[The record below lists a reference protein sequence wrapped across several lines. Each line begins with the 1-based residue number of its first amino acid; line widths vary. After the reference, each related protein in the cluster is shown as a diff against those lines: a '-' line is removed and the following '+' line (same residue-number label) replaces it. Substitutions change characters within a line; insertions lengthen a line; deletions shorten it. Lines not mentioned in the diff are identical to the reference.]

1 METQAS
7 DIHEESPSSSAE
19 PQPVEHWEGLRKTG
33 WIILL
38 VLAVGIFMDRI
49 TFNRLLGAQWA
60 IFVNLLLLLVFIAAK
75 LEHRTIP
82 WRIYLLAIPISL
94 TAILTYFRLEPYTL
108 IALVVF
114 SLVGLVYMAISLLNG
129 QWMVYRLREVITQG
143 LRLIGSA
150 FIGLPAALIQS
161 SHHEENENM
170 QKKPKGNGL
179 AILRGI
185 LIAIPLLII
194 FALLFA
200 QADPIFS
207 ERLAS
212 TFAWLRIEITDEV
225 VAQVVLVLLFTYFGF
240 GALWHALTK
249 TQQQQPVEPDQPLV
263 RPFLGMTESTIILAS
278 LIVLFGAFVLVQV
291 RYFFGGG
298 ANISAEGY
306 TYAEYARRGFFE
318 LVVVALFT
326 WLVHYGLSSFTRRES
341 RRERTTFTL
350 LGGLL
355 LLLTGVILVS
365 AFQRLSL
372 YEAAYGFTRDRLV
385 AHIFMIFI
393 GLALAIS
400 IILEVTRGLKHMA
413 LSLLLGLLAF
423 SLTLTFVNVDAT
435 IARQNLEHAI
445 AGHPLDAAYLAGM
458 TISEDAV
465 PELFRYFD
473 SGKLSPELHEELG
486 NVISCRR
493 ARYWDRWYYNRFWA
507 SQHASRAKALELY
520 QAHKQALDPFALIG
534 YQEGAGYTF
543 PDGKVICVYP
553 PEE

>member
-7 DIHEESPSSSAE
+7 DIHEESPTNSAAI
-19 PQPVEHWEGLRKTG
+19 QPAEHREGLRKTG
-33 WIILL
+33 WVILL
-38 VLAVGIFMDRI
+38 VLVVGIFMDRI
-49 TFNRLLGAQWA
+49 TFNRLFGVQWA
-60 IFVNLLLLLVFIAAK
+60 IFVNLLLLVVFVAAK
-75 LEHRTIP
+75 VEQRSIP
-82 WRIYLLAIPISL
+82 WQSYLLAVPISL

-108 IALVVF
+108 MALVGF
-114 SLVGLVYMAISLLNG
+114 SLVGLVYLAISLLNG
-129 QWMVYRLREVITQG
+129 QWMVYRLREVIVQG
-143 LRLIGSA
+143 LHLIGSV
-150 FIGLPAALIQS
+150 FIGLPIALIQS
-161 SHHEENENM
+161 SHHEESEGT
-170 QKKPKGNGL
+170 QKKSKKKGL

-185 LIAIPLLII
+185 LIAIPLLIM
-194 FALLFA
+194 FGLLFSS
-200 QADPIFS
+200 ADPIFS
-207 ERLAS
+207 ERLAN

-225 VAQVVLVLLFTYFGF
+225 VAQIVLVLLFTYFGF

-249 TQQQQPVEPDQPLV
+249 TQQPQPAEPDQPLV

-278 LIVLFGAFVLVQV
+278 LSVLFGAFVLVQV

-298 ANISAEGY
+298 ANINAEGY

-350 LGGLL
+350 LGVLL
-355 LLLTGVILVS
+355 LLLAGVILVS

-385 AHIFMIFI
+385 AHIFMIFV
-393 GLALAIS
+393 GLALVLS
-400 IILEVTRGLKHMA
+400 IILEATRGLKHMA

-423 SLTLTFVNVDAT
+423 SLTLTFVNVDAA
-435 IARQNLEHAI
+435 IARQNIEHAI

-486 NVISCRR
+486 QVMSCRM
-493 ARYWDRWYYNRFWA
+493 ARYWDQWFYDRFWA
-507 SQHASRAKALELY
+507 SQHASRAKALGLY
-520 QAHKQALDPFALIG
+520 LAHEQALDPFALIG
-534 YQEGAGYTF
+534 YQDGAGYTF

>member
-7 DIHEESPSSSAE
+7 DIHEESPSNSAAI
-19 PQPVEHWEGLRKTG
+19 QIAEHREGLRKTG
-33 WIILL
+33 WILLL

-60 IFVNLLLLLVFIAAK
+60 IFVNLLLLVVFVAAK
-75 LEHRTIP
+75 VEQRSIP
-82 WRIYLLAIPISL
+82 WQSYLLAIPISL

-108 IALVVF
+108 MALVGF
-114 SLVGLVYMAISLLNG
+114 SLVGLVYLAISLLNG
-129 QWMVYRLREVITQG
+129 QWLVYRLREVIVQG

-150 FIGLPAALIQS
+150 FIGLPLALIQS
-161 SHHEENENM
+161 SHHEESEST
-170 QKKPKGNGL
+170 QKKSKGKGL
-179 AILRGI
+179 AILRGV
-185 LIAIPLLII
+185 LIAIPLLVI
-194 FALLFA
+194 FGLLFSA
-200 QADPIFS
+200 ADPIFS
-207 ERLAS
+207 ERISGAFS
-212 TFAWLRIEITDEV
+212 WLRIEITDEF

-249 TQQQQPVEPDQPLV
+249 TQQPQPVEPDQPLV
-263 RPFLGMTESTIILAS
+263 RPFLGMTESTIILVS

-326 WLVHYGLSSFTRRES
+326 WLVHYGLASFTRRET
-341 RRERTTFTL
+341 RRERATFTL
-350 LGGLL
+350 LGILL

-393 GLALAIS
+393 GLALVVS
-400 IILEVTRGLKHMA
+400 IVLEVTRGFKHMA

-435 IARQNLEHAI
+435 IARQNIEHAM
-445 AGHPLDAAYLAGM
+445 AGYPLDAAYLAGM

-473 SGKLSPELHEELG
+473 SGELNPELYDELG
-486 NVISCRR
+486 KVISCRK
-493 ARYWDRWYYNRFWA
+493 ARYWDRWFYDRFWA

-520 QAHKQALDPFALIG
+520 LTHEQALDSFALIG
-534 YQEGAGYTF
+534 FQDGAGYVF

>member
-7 DIHEESPSSSAE
+7 DIHEESPSNSAAI
-19 PQPVEHWEGLRKTG
+19 QIAEHREGLRKTG
-33 WIILL
+33 WILLL

-60 IFVNLLLLLVFIAAK
+60 IFVNLLLLVVFVAAK
-75 LEHRTIP
+75 VEQRSIP
-82 WRIYLLAIPISL
+82 WQSYLLAIPISL
-94 TAILTYFRLEPYTL
+94 TAILTYFRLEPYTAMAL
-108 IALVVF
+108 IGF
-114 SLVGLVYMAISLLNG
+114 SLVGLVYLAISLLNG
-129 QWMVYRLREVITQG
+129 QWLAYRLREVIVQG

-150 FIGLPAALIQS
+150 FIGLPAALMQS
-161 SHHEENENM
+161 SHQEKNESAP
-170 QKKPKGNGL
+170 QHSKGNGI
-179 AILRGI
+179 AILRGV
-185 LIAIPLLII
+185 LIAIPLLVI
-194 FALLFA
+194 FGLLFSA
-200 QADPIFS
+200 ADPIFS
-207 ERLAS
+207 ERVSGAFS
-212 TFAWLRIEITDEV
+212 WLRIEITDEF

-249 TQQQQPVEPDQPLV
+249 TQQPQPVEPDQPLV
-263 RPFLGMTESTIILAS
+263 RPFLGMTESTIILVS

-326 WLVHYGLSSFTRRES
+326 WLVHYGLASFTRRET

-350 LGGLL
+350 LGILL

-393 GLALAIS
+393 GLALVVS
-400 IILEVTRGLKHMA
+400 IVLEVTRGFKHMA

-435 IARQNLEHAI
+435 IARQNIEHAM
-445 AGHPLDAAYLAGM
+445 AGYPLDAAYLAGM

-473 SGKLSPELHEELG
+473 SGELNPELYDTLG
-486 NVISCRR
+486 QVITCRKS
-493 ARYWDRWYYNRFWA
+493 RYWDQWFYDRFWA

-520 QAHKQALDPFALIG
+520 LTHEQALDPFALIG
-534 YQEGAGYTF
+534 YQDGAGYTF

>member
-1 METQAS
+1 
-7 DIHEESPSSSAE
+7 
-19 PQPVEHWEGLRKTG
+19 
-33 WIILL
+33 
-38 VLAVGIFMDRI
+38 
-49 TFNRLLGAQWA
+49 
-60 IFVNLLLLLVFIAAK
+60 
-75 LEHRTIP
+75 
-82 WRIYLLAIPISL
+82 
-94 TAILTYFRLEPYTL
+94 
-108 IALVVF
+108 
-114 SLVGLVYMAISLLNG
+114 
-129 QWMVYRLREVITQG
+129 
-143 LRLIGSA
+143 
-150 FIGLPAALIQS
+150 
-161 SHHEENENM
+161 
-170 QKKPKGNGL
+170 
-179 AILRGI
+179 
-185 LIAIPLLII
+185 
-194 FALLFA
+194 
-200 QADPIFS
+200 
-207 ERLAS
+207 
-212 TFAWLRIEITDEV
+212 

-249 TQQQQPVEPDQPLV
+249 TQQPQPVEPDQPLV

-298 ANISAEGY
+298 ANISTEGY

-326 WLVHYGLSSFTRRES
+326 WLVHYGLASFTRRET

-350 LGGLL
+350 LGILL

-393 GLALAIS
+393 GLALVVS
-400 IILEVTRGLKHMA
+400 IVLEVTRGFKHMA

-435 IARQNLEHAI
+435 IARQNIEHAM
-445 AGHPLDAAYLAGM
+445 AGYPLDAAYLARM

-473 SGKLSPELHEELG
+473 SGKLSPELYDELG
-486 NVISCRR
+486 KVITCRK
-493 ARYWDRWYYNRFWA
+493 ARYWDRWFYDRFWA

-520 QAHKQALDPFALIG
+520 LAHEQALDPFALIG
-534 YQEGAGYTF
+534 YQDGAGYTF

>member
-7 DIHEESPSSSAE
+7 DIHEESPSNSATI
-19 PQPVEHWEGLRKTG
+19 QLAEHREGLRKTG
-33 WIILL
+33 WILLL

-60 IFVNLLLLLVFIAAK
+60 IFVNLLLLVVFVAAK
-75 LEHRTIP
+75 VEGRSIP
-82 WRIYLLAIPISL
+82 WQSYLLAIPISL

-108 IALVVF
+108 MALVGF
-114 SLVGLVYMAISLLNG
+114 SLVGLVYLAISLLNG
-129 QWMVYRLREVITQG
+129 QWLVYRLREVIVQG

-150 FIGLPAALIQS
+150 FIGLPLALIQS
-161 SHHEENENM
+161 SHHEESEST
-170 QKKPKGNGL
+170 QKKSKGKGL
-179 AILRGI
+179 AILRGV
-185 LIAIPLLII
+185 LIAIPLLVI
-194 FALLFA
+194 FGLLFSA
-200 QADPIFS
+200 ADPIFS
-207 ERLAS
+207 ERISGAFS
-212 TFAWLRIEITDEV
+212 WLRIEITDEF

-249 TQQQQPVEPDQPLV
+249 TQQPQPVEPDQPLV
-263 RPFLGMTESTIILAS
+263 RPFLGMTESSIILAS

-326 WLVHYGLSSFTRRES
+326 WLVHYGLASFTRRET
-341 RRERTTFTL
+341 RHERTTFTL
-350 LGGLL
+350 LGILL

-393 GLALAIS
+393 GLALVVS
-400 IILEVTRGLKHMA
+400 IVLEVTRGFKHMA
-413 LSLLLGLLAF
+413 LSLLFGLLAF

-435 IARQNLEHAI
+435 IARQNIEHAM
-445 AGHPLDAAYLAGM
+445 AGYPLDAAYLAGM

-465 PELFRYFD
+465 PELFRFFD
-473 SGKLSPELHEELG
+473 SDKLSPELYNELG
-486 NVISCRR
+486 NVISCRKG
-493 ARYWDRWYYNRFWA
+493 RYWDQWFYDRFWA
-507 SQHASRAKALELY
+507 SQHVSRAKALELY
-520 QAHKQALDPFALIG
+520 LAHEQALDSFTLIG
-534 YQEGAGYTF
+534 FQDGAGYVF

>member
-7 DIHEESPSSSAE
+7 DIHEESPSNSATI
-19 PQPVEHWEGLRKTG
+19 QLAGHREGLRKTG
-33 WIILL
+33 WILLL

-60 IFVNLLLLLVFIAAK
+60 IFVNLLLLVVFVAAK
-75 LEHRTIP
+75 VEQRSIP
-82 WRIYLLAIPISL
+82 WQSYLLAIPISL
-94 TAILTYFRLEPYTL
+94 TAILTYFRLEPYTAMAL
-108 IALVVF
+108 IGF
-114 SLVGLVYMAISLLNG
+114 SLVGLVYLAISLLNG
-129 QWMVYRLREVITQG
+129 QWLAYRLREVIVQG

-150 FIGLPAALIQS
+150 FIGLPAALMQS
-161 SHHEENENM
+161 SHQEKNESAP
-170 QKKPKGNGL
+170 QHSKGNGI
-179 AILRGI
+179 AILRGV
-185 LIAIPLLII
+185 LIAIPLLVI
-194 FALLFA
+194 FGLLFSA
-200 QADPIFS
+200 ADPIFS
-207 ERLAS
+207 ERVSGAFS
-212 TFAWLRIEITDEV
+212 WLRIEITDEF

-249 TQQQQPVEPDQPLV
+249 TQQPQPVEPDQPLV
-263 RPFLGMTESTIILAS
+263 RPFLGMTESTIILVS

-326 WLVHYGLSSFTRRES
+326 WLVHYGLASFTRRET

-350 LGGLL
+350 LGILL

-393 GLALAIS
+393 GLALVVS
-400 IILEVTRGLKHMA
+400 IVLEVTRGLKHMA

-435 IARQNLEHAI
+435 IARQNIEHAV

-465 PELFRYFD
+465 PELFRFFD
-473 SGKLSPELHEELG
+473 SDKLSLELYDELG
-486 NVISCRR
+486 KVITCRK
-493 ARYWDRWYYNRFWA
+493 ARYWDQWFYDRFWA

-520 QAHKQALDPFALIG
+520 LAHDQALDPFALIG
-534 YQEGAGYTF
+534 YQDGAGYTF

>member
-1 METQAS
+1 MDTQTNEMHEEIQAS
-7 DIHEESPSSSAE
+7 ADVPASQELSPA
-19 PQPVEHWEGLRKTG
+19 LRKTG

-38 VLAVGIFMDRI
+38 VLVVGIFMDRI
-49 TFNRLLGAQWA
+49 TFNRLFGAQWA
-60 IFVNLLLLLVFIAAK
+60 IFVNLLLLVVFVAAK
-75 LEHRTIP
+75 VEQRSIP
-82 WRIYLLAIPISL
+82 WQSYLLAVPISL

-108 IALVVF
+108 MTLVGF
-114 SLVGLVYMAISLLNG
+114 SLVGLVYLAISLLNG
-129 QWMVYRLREVITQG
+129 QWLVYRLREVIVQG

-150 FIGLPAALIQS
+150 FIGLPLALIQS
-161 SHHEENENM
+161 SHHEESEST
-170 QKKPKGNGL
+170 QKKSKGKGL
-179 AILRGI
+179 AILRGV
-185 LIAIPLLII
+185 LIAIPLLVI
-194 FALLFA
+194 FGLLFSA
-200 QADPIFS
+200 ADPIFS
-207 ERLAS
+207 ERVSGAFS
-212 TFAWLRIEITDEV
+212 WLRIEITDEF
-225 VAQVVLVLLFTYFGF
+225 VAQVMLVLLFTYFGF

-249 TQQQQPVEPDQPLV
+249 TQQPQPVEPDQPLV
-263 RPFLGMTESTIILAS
+263 RPFLGMTESTIILVS

-326 WLVHYGLSSFTRRES
+326 WLVHYGLASFTRRET

-350 LGGLL
+350 LGILL

-393 GLALAIS
+393 GLALVVS
-400 IILEVTRGLKHMA
+400 IVLEVTRGFKHMA
-413 LSLLLGLLAF
+413 LSLLFGLLAF

-435 IARQNLEHAI
+435 IARQNIEHAV

-473 SGKLSPELHEELG
+473 SGELNPELYDELG
-486 NVISCRR
+486 KVISCRK
-493 ARYWDRWYYNRFWA
+493 ARYWDRWFYDRFWA

-520 QAHKQALDPFALIG
+520 LTHEQALDPFALIG
-534 YQEGAGYTF
+534 YQDGAGYTF

>member
-1 METQAS
+1 VDTQTNEMHEEIQAS
-7 DIHEESPSSSAE
+7 ADVPASQELSPA
-19 PQPVEHWEGLRKTG
+19 LRKTG

-38 VLAVGIFMDRI
+38 VLVVGIFMDRI
-49 TFNRLLGAQWA
+49 TFNRLFGAQWA
-60 IFVNLLLLLVFIAAK
+60 IFVNLLLLVVFVAAK
-75 LEHRTIP
+75 VEQRSIP
-82 WRIYLLAIPISL
+82 WQSYLLAVPISL

-108 IALVVF
+108 MTLVGF
-114 SLVGLVYMAISLLNG
+114 SLVGLVYLAISLLNG
-129 QWMVYRLREVITQG
+129 QWLVYRLREVIVQG

-150 FIGLPAALIQS
+150 FIGLPLALIQS
-161 SHHEENENM
+161 SHHEESEST
-170 QKKPKGNGL
+170 QKKSKGKGL
-179 AILRGI
+179 AILRGV
-185 LIAIPLLII
+185 LIAIPLLVI
-194 FALLFA
+194 FGLLFSA
-200 QADPIFS
+200 ADPIFS
-207 ERLAS
+207 ERVSGAFS
-212 TFAWLRIEITDEV
+212 WLRIEITDEF
-225 VAQVVLVLLFTYFGF
+225 VAQVMLVLLFTYFGF

-249 TQQQQPVEPDQPLV
+249 TQQPQPVEPDQPLV
-263 RPFLGMTESTIILAS
+263 RPFLGMTESTIILVS

-326 WLVHYGLSSFTRRES
+326 WLVHYGLASFTRRET
-341 RRERTTFTL
+341 RRERATFTL
-350 LGGLL
+350 LGILL

-393 GLALAIS
+393 GLALVVS
-400 IILEVTRGLKHMA
+400 IVLEVTRGFKHMA
-413 LSLLLGLLAF
+413 LSLLFGLLAF

-435 IARQNLEHAI
+435 IARQNVEHAV

-473 SGKLSPELHEELG
+473 SGELNPELYDELG
-486 NVISCRR
+486 KVISCRK
-493 ARYWDRWYYNRFWA
+493 ARYWDRWFYDRFWA
-507 SQHASRAKALELY
+507 SQHASRAKALGLY
-520 QAHKQALDPFALIG
+520 QAHEQALDRFALIG
-534 YQEGAGYTF
+534 FQDGAGYIF

>member
-1 METQAS
+1 
-7 DIHEESPSSSAE
+7 
-19 PQPVEHWEGLRKTG
+19 
-33 WIILL
+33 
-38 VLAVGIFMDRI
+38 MDRI

-60 IFVNLLLLLVFIAAK
+60 IFVNLLLLVVFIAAK
-75 LEHRTIP
+75 VEHHTIP
-82 WRIYLLAIPISL
+82 WRSYLLAVPISL

-108 IALVVF
+108 MALVVF
-114 SLVGLVYMAISLLNG
+114 SLVGLVYLAISLLNG
-129 QWMVYRLREVITQG
+129 QWMVYRLREVIVQG

-161 SHHEENENM
+161 SHHEENVNM
-170 QKKPKGNGL
+170 EKKPKSNGL

-225 VAQVVLVLLFTYFGF
+225 VAQVVLVLIFTYFGF

-249 TQQQQPVEPDQPLV
+249 TEQPQPVEPDQPLV

-298 ANISAEGY
+298 ANISTDGY

-326 WLVHYGLSSFTRRES
+326 WLVHYGLSSFTRREN
-341 RRERTTFTL
+341 RHERTTFTL
-350 LGGLL
+350 LGVLL

-385 AHIFMIFI
+385 AHIFMFFI
-393 GLALAIS
+393 GLALVVS
-400 IILEVTRGLKHMA
+400 IILEATRGLKHMA

-465 PELFRYFD
+465 PELFRFFD
-473 SGKLSPELHEELG
+473 SGKLSPELYEELG
-486 NVISCRR
+486 DVIICHR
-493 ARYWDRWYYNRFWA
+493 ARYWNRWYYDQFWA

-520 QAHKQALDPFALIG
+520 LAHEQALDPFALIG
-534 YQEGAGYTF
+534 FQDGAGFIF
-543 PDGKVICVYP
+543 PDGRVICVYP

>member
-1 METQAS
+1 
-7 DIHEESPSSSAE
+7 
-19 PQPVEHWEGLRKTG
+19 V
-33 WIILL
+33 
-38 VLAVGIFMDRI
+38 
-49 TFNRLLGAQWA
+49 
-60 IFVNLLLLLVFIAAK
+60 
-75 LEHRTIP
+75 
-82 WRIYLLAIPISL
+82 
-94 TAILTYFRLEPYTL
+94 
-108 IALVVF
+108 
-114 SLVGLVYMAISLLNG
+114 
-129 QWMVYRLREVITQG
+129 
-143 LRLIGSA
+143 
-150 FIGLPAALIQS
+150 
-161 SHHEENENM
+161 
-170 QKKPKGNGL
+170 
-179 AILRGI
+179 
-185 LIAIPLLII
+185 LIAIPLLVI
-194 FALLFA
+194 FGLLFSA
-200 QADPIFS
+200 ADPIFS
-207 ERLAS
+207 ERISGAFS
-212 TFAWLRIEITDEV
+212 WLRIELTDEV
-225 VAQVVLVLLFTYFGF
+225 VAQIVLVLLFTYFGF

-249 TQQQQPVEPDQPLV
+249 TQKPQPVEPDQPLV
-263 RPFLGMTESTIILAS
+263 RPFLGMTESSIILAS

-350 LGGLL
+350 LGVLL

-385 AHIFMIFI
+385 AHIFMIFV
-393 GLALAIS
+393 GLALVVS
-400 IILEVTRGLKHMA
+400 ILLEATRGLKHMA

-435 IARQNLEHAI
+435 IARQNLEHAM

-473 SGKLSPELHEELG
+473 SGELNPELYEELG

-493 ARYWDRWYYNRFWA
+493 GRYWKQWFYDRFWA

-520 QAHKQALDPFALIG
+520 QAHEQALDRFALIG
-534 YQEGAGYTF
+534 FQDGAGYVF

>member
-1 METQAS
+1 
-7 DIHEESPSSSAE
+7 
-19 PQPVEHWEGLRKTG
+19 
-33 WIILL
+33 
-38 VLAVGIFMDRI
+38 
-49 TFNRLLGAQWA
+49 
-60 IFVNLLLLLVFIAAK
+60 
-75 LEHRTIP
+75 
-82 WRIYLLAIPISL
+82 
-94 TAILTYFRLEPYTL
+94 
-108 IALVVF
+108 
-114 SLVGLVYMAISLLNG
+114 
-129 QWMVYRLREVITQG
+129 
-143 LRLIGSA
+143 
-150 FIGLPAALIQS
+150 
-161 SHHEENENM
+161 
-170 QKKPKGNGL
+170 
-179 AILRGI
+179 
-185 LIAIPLLII
+185 
-194 FALLFA
+194 
-200 QADPIFS
+200 
-207 ERLAS
+207 
-212 TFAWLRIEITDEV
+212 V

-249 TQQQQPVEPDQPLV
+249 TQKPQLVEPDQPLV
-263 RPFLGMTESTIILAS
+263 RPFLGMTESSIILAS

-350 LGGLL
+350 LGVLL

-393 GLALAIS
+393 GLALIVS
-400 IILEVTRGLKHMA
+400 IILEATRGLKHMA
-413 LSLLLGLLAF
+413 LSLLVGLLAF

-435 IARQNLEHAI
+435 IARQNLEHAM

-465 PELFRYFD
+465 PELFRFFD
-473 SGKLSPELHEELG
+473 SDKLSPELYKELG

-493 ARYWDRWYYNRFWA
+493 GRYWDLWFYDRFWA
-507 SQHASRAKALELY
+507 SQHASRAKALGLY
-520 QAHKQALDPFALIG
+520 LAHEQALDPFALIG
-534 YQEGAGYTF
+534 YQDGAGYIF

>member
-7 DIHEESPSSSAE
+7 DIHEESPSNSAAI
-19 PQPVEHWEGLRKTG
+19 QLAEHREGLRKTG
-33 WIILL
+33 WIFLL
-38 VLAVGIFMDRI
+38 VLVVGIFMDRI

-60 IFVNLLLLLVFIAAK
+60 IFVNLLLLVVFVAAK
-75 LEHRTIP
+75 VEQRSIP
-82 WRIYLLAIPISL
+82 WQSYLLAIPISL

-108 IALVVF
+108 MALVGF
-114 SLVGLVYMAISLLNG
+114 SLVGLVYLAISLLNG
-129 QWMVYRLREVITQG
+129 QWLVYRLREVIVQG

-150 FIGLPAALIQS
+150 FIGLPLALIQS
-161 SHHEENENM
+161 SHHEESEST
-170 QKKPKGNGL
+170 QKKSKGKGL
-179 AILRGI
+179 AILRGV
-185 LIAIPLLII
+185 LIAIPLLVI
-194 FALLFA
+194 FGLLFSA
-200 QADPIFS
+200 ADPIFS
-207 ERLAS
+207 ERISGAFS
-212 TFAWLRIEITDEV
+212 WLRIEITDEF

-249 TQQQQPVEPDQPLV
+249 TQQPQPVEPDQPLV

-298 ANISAEGY
+298 ANISTEGY

-326 WLVHYGLSSFTRRES
+326 WLVHYGLASFTRRET

-350 LGGLL
+350 LGILL

-393 GLALAIS
+393 GLALVVS
-400 IILEVTRGLKHMA
+400 IVLEVTRGFKHMA

-435 IARQNLEHAI
+435 IARQNIEHAM
-445 AGHPLDAAYLAGM
+445 AGYPLDAAYLARM

-473 SGKLSPELHEELG
+473 SGKLSPELYDELG
-486 NVISCRR
+486 KVITCRK
-493 ARYWDRWYYNRFWA
+493 ARYWDRWFYDRFWA

-520 QAHKQALDPFALIG
+520 LAHEQALDPFALIG
-534 YQEGAGYTF
+534 YQDGAGYTF